1 MLRKKNTID
10 YVISVLSTQVP
21 LPSTIPCKSLTFSY
35 SYRLNSRTA
44 MRENLKQSREQAND
58 VSLPLSTLPKAKDME
73 GGVHVVSI
81 FNPPHFVLPA
91 PET

>member
-1 MLRKKNTID
+1 
-10 YVISVLSTQVP
+10 
-21 LPSTIPCKSLTFSY
+21 
-35 SYRLNSRTA
+35 

-81 FNPPHFVLPA
+81 SNPPHFVLPA
-91 PET
+91 SET